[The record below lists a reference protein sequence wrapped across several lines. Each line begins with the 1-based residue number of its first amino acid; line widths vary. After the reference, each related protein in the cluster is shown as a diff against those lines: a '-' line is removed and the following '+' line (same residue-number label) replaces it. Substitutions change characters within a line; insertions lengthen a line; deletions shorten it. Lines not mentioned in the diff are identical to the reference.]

1 MSNVYTPFNICE
13 GPADV
18 YWGPFGSTEPADSAV
33 TSSPNGAVWTGVGGT
48 TDGTSVLFE
57 VDLTY
62 GDLSIDQLVDPVGA
76 RLTKR
81 EIQVTFAM
89 EETTLENMLVA
100 TNQLGATSIQ
110 ASYTT
115 LDPTTTSSA
124 TQPTYTALI
133 VDGWAPT
140 LATGAA
146 ARRRIIARKAVAT
159 SKIQLEYQKTKPAQY
174 AVTWKLYYVSNSIP
188 LYHLV
193 DQTA

>member
-1 MSNVYTPFNICE
+1 MANTYTPFNICE

-18 YWGPFGSTEPADSAV
+18 YWAGFGTTEPADSAV
-33 TSSPNGAVWTGVGGT
+33 TSSPSGSWTGFGGT
-48 TDGTSVLFE
+48 TDGTAVLFE

-62 GDLSIDQLVDPVGA
+62 GDLTIDQLVDPVGA

-81 EIQVTFAM
+81 EIMVTFAM
-89 EETTLENMLVA
+89 EETTLNNMLVA
-100 TNQLGATSIQ
+100 TNQLGTLSTQ
-110 ASYTT
+110 SNYTT
-115 LDPTTTSSA
+115 LDPLTTGSA
-124 TQPTYTALI
+124 TQPSYTALI
-133 VDGWAPT
+133 IDGWAPT
-140 LATGAA
+140 LPSGAA

-174 AVTWKLYYVSNSIP
+174 AVSWKLYFVSNSIP